1 LLSGKSLRNRRTPEA
16 VETMQSEGGDEEEE
30 EEEESSG
37 QEIEESQEE
46 WSGWGWLGGEIGRP
60 GERGGF
66 KGAGGQVYVGDLLR
80 WRGGRT
86 FTRYDLI

>member
-1 LLSGKSLRNRRTPEA
+1 MRAAPCISCLLRELLSGKSLRNRRTPEA

-66 KGAGGQVYVGDLLR
+66 KEAQEDKCMWG
-80 WRGGRT
+80 T
-86 FTRYDLI
+86 C